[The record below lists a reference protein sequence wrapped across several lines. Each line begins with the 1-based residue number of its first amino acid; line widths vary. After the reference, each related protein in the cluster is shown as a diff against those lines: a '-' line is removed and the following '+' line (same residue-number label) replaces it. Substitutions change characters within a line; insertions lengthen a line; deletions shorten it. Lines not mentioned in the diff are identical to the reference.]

1 MQHGT
6 NLHEASKLSE
16 TVLKH
21 KLKMKTTEKISL
33 SGYAFT
39 IETDAYAEL
48 GTYLNDIKA
57 AFRNDSN
64 ADEIVSDIEERIA
77 EILREKCANGM
88 VVDMNMINDIKQ
100 RIGNPRDLAQ
110 DDSGPVTEEANT
122 ETPDPKRSWKT
133 KRLYRDVENK
143 VFGGVCSGLGA
154 YFGFDKVLL
163 RIALILIFVILF
175 IGSFD
180 ESEPFFFIPVI
191 AYLGLWIAM
200 PAARTDEQKRELT
213 GRPVNL
219 DGYKENGFDFKKE
232 VKEASESPA
241 VKAITRAGGIFLGL
255 MLMIMGFGG
264 MAGSIFIPSTSTIVS
279 HEIADSID
287 EWGINSA
294 EEQFVS
300 DLLMNNE
307 TFWIMLVVI
316 VGIMSLWFIYNG
328 VTLTF
333 NLKYPSWKPGLVI
346 FISWVISIFVF
357 AVYVG
362 KIAID
367 AFGTFVIFL

>member
-1 MQHGT
+1 MPHGT

-21 KLKMKTTEKISL
+21 KLKMKTTENISL

-57 AFRNDSN
+57 AFKNDAN

-100 RIGNPRDLAQ
+100 RIGNPKDLAQ

-122 ETPDPKRSWKT
+122 ETPDPKRSWQT

-143 VFGGVCSGLGA
+143 VFGGVCSGLGV
-154 YFGFDKVLL
+154 YFGVDKVIL
-163 RIALILIFVILF
+163 RIFLLIIAVIGLLGDSPFIFL
-175 IGSFD
+175 
-180 ESEPFFFIPVI
+180 PVLT
-191 AYLGLWIAM
+191 YFGLWIAM
-200 PAARTDEQKRELT
+200 PAARTDEQKREMT
-213 GRPVNL
+213 GRPVDL
-219 DGYKENGFDFKKE
+219 EGYKDNGFDFKKE

-241 VKAITRAGGIFLGL
+241 VKAITRVGGIFLGIML
-255 MLMIMGFGG
+255 MLMGFGG
-264 MAGSIFIPSTSTIVS
+264 MAGSVFIPSTSAIVS
-279 HEIADSID
+279 HEIADEID
-287 EWGINSA
+287 DWGINSA

-328 VTLTF
+328 VMLTF
-333 NLKYPSWKPGLVI
+333 NLKYPSWRPGLII

-362 KIAID
+362 KIAAD
-367 AFGTFVIFL
+367 AFGTFLIIL

>member
-1 MQHGT
+1 MPHGT
-6 NLHEASKLSE
+6 NLHKASKLSE

-21 KLKMKTTEKISL
+21 KLKMKTTENISL

-39 IETDAYAEL
+39 IETDAYTEL

-57 AFRNDSN
+57 AFKNDAN

-77 EILREKCANGM
+77 EILREKCANRM

-100 RIGNPRDLAQ
+100 RIGNPKDLAQ
-110 DDSGPVTEEANT
+110 DDSSPVTEEANT
-122 ETPDPKRSWKT
+122 ETPDPKRTWKT

-154 YFGFDKVLL
+154 YFGLDKVLF
-163 RIALILIFVILF
+163 RIALIIIFF
-175 IGSFD
+175 ITFICTIDGD
-180 ESEPFFFIPVI
+180 GPYFFIPVL
-191 AYLGLWIAM
+191 AYIGLWIAM
-200 PAARTDEQKRELT
+200 PAARTDEQKREMT

-219 DGYKENGFDFKKE
+219 GGYKDNAFDFKKE

-241 VKAITRAGGIFLGL
+241 VKAITRVGGIFLGIML
-255 MLMIMGFGG
+255 MLMGFGG
-264 MAGSIFIPSTSTIVS
+264 MAGSVFIPSTSAIVS
-279 HEIADSID
+279 HEIADEID
-287 EWGINSA
+287 DWGINSA

-328 VTLTF
+328 VMLTF
-333 NLKYPSWKPGLVI
+333 NLKYPSWRPGLVI

-362 KIAID
+362 KIAAD
-367 AFGTFVIFL
+367 AFGTCLIIL

>member
-1 MQHGT
+1 
-6 NLHEASKLSE
+6 
-16 TVLKH
+16 
-21 KLKMKTTEKISL
+21 MKTTENISL

-57 AFRNDSN
+57 AFKNNSN

-77 EILREKCANGM
+77 EILREKCVSGM
-88 VVDMNMINDIKQ
+88 VVDLNMINDIKQ
-100 RIGNPRDLAQ
+100 RIGNPKDLAQ
-110 DDSGPVTEEANT
+110 DDTETATEET
-122 ETPDPKRSWKT
+122 KTDTPDPKRNWQT
-133 KRLYRDVENK
+133 RRLYRDVENK

-154 YFGFDKVLL
+154 YFGVDKVIL
-163 RIALILIFVILF
+163 RIVLLIIAFLGLLGDSPFIFL
-175 IGSFD
+175 
-180 ESEPFFFIPVI
+180 PVLT
-191 AYLGLWIAM
+191 YFGLWIAM
-200 PAARTDEQKRELT
+200 PAARTDEQKREMT
-213 GRPVNL
+213 GRPVDL
-219 DGYKENGFDFKKE
+219 GGYKENGFDFKKE
-232 VKEASESPA
+232 VKETSESPA
-241 VKAITRAGGIFLGL
+241 VKAITRVGGIFLGI

-264 MAGSIFIPSTSTIVS
+264 MAGSVFIPSTSTIVS

-287 EWGINSA
+287 EWGIHSA

-307 TFWIMLVVI
+307 TFWIMLVII

-328 VTLTF
+328 VMLTF
-333 NLKYPSWKPGLVI
+333 NLKYTSWRPGLVI

-362 KIAID
+362 KIAIE
-367 AFGTFVIFL
+367 AFGTFVIIA

>member
-1 MQHGT
+1 
-6 NLHEASKLSE
+6 
-16 TVLKH
+16 
-21 KLKMKTTEKISL
+21 MKTTENISL

-100 RIGNPRDLAQ
+100 RIGNPKDLAQ
-110 DDSGPVTEEANT
+110 DDSSPVTEEANT

-200 PAARTDEQKRELT
+200 PAARTDEQKRELATLKAEQKAQDIKYDALVRESAGLSARAKAMAT
-213 GRPVNL
+213 GKELQQIREREDYGAKIIDVSRGCFVAELTGDPSLIDDFL
-219 DGYKENGFDFKKE
+219 D
-232 VKEASESPA
+232 A
-241 VKAITRAGGIFLGL
+241 VKPFE
-255 MLMIMGFGG
+255 MIEMCRTGATALERGK
-264 MAGSIFIPSTSTIVS
+264 VS
-279 HEIADSID
+279 YDID
-287 EWGINSA
+287 
-294 EEQFVS
+294 
-300 DLLMNNE
+300 
-307 TFWIMLVVI
+307 
-316 VGIMSLWFIYNG
+316 
-328 VTLTF
+328 
-333 NLKYPSWKPGLVI
+333 
-346 FISWVISIFVF
+346 
-357 AVYVG
+357 
-362 KIAID
+362 
-367 AFGTFVIFL
+367 